1 MDVLFCSSN
10 FGKKTLF
17 DNKAYVYHDTVEWK
31 SDMEVY
37 EVTMRG
43 QEQKNSE
50 QLLDKFIDGDISI
63 SCGAFLNSSGKDIL
77 DDRGAVVMNKDFIGK
92 LIDARLVQRR
102 GDPYHNGPSVYNLTV
117 KPISPAE
124 FDESMLP
131 IKGSH
136 CWKKKRHVVRA
147 LGVPC
152 SNLAGDF
159 LPGIFL
165 VHVSNVD
172 AESMQ
177 IMSSRLNRE

>member
-43 QEQKNSE
+43 QERKNSE
-50 QLLDKFIDGDISI
+50 KLLDKFIKGDISI
-63 SCGAFLNSSGKDIL
+63 SCGAFLNSSGKDINA
-77 DDRGAVVMNKDFIGK
+77 GGGVMMDKDFIGK

-102 GDPYHNGPSVYNLTV
+102 GGPNHIGPSVYILTV

-124 FDESMLP
+124 IDESMLP
-131 IKGSH
+131 KEGSH
-136 CWKKKRHVVRA
+136 CWMKKGHVVRA

-152 SNLAGDF
+152 SNLGGDF

-165 VHVSNVD
+165 VHVNNVD
-172 AESMQ
+172 PESLQMV
-177 IMSSRLNRE
+177 SSRLNRE